1 MSRNSG
7 PFPALF
13 EGGPR
18 VAPSYDAGVNCTP
31 LPFVRPLRHVRL
43 AAAAGLCAVA
53 GLLSAPAAAQ
63 VQLADAP
70 TLAEPL
76 ATQVRQLL
84 LDRVIGPATPRAE
97 VTLGRLD
104 PRLRLAACQKVDAY
118 LPTGARVWGPTRVGL
133 RCVDGPTAWNVYLPV
148 NVQVF
153 GPGLVAAAP
162 LPAGHVL
169 TQADLRSAEINLTD
183 SRSPAVLDGATV
195 LGRVLSQALTAGETL
210 RVTGMKSRQWFAPGD
225 TVQLRA
231 VGGGFAIAASGEAL
245 TAGLE
250 GQSVR
255 VRTTG
260 GKVVVGQAVGDKMV
274 EITL

>member
-13 EGGPR
+13 EGGAQVR
-18 VAPSYDAGVNCTP
+18 PSYDACVNATA
-31 LPFVRPLRHVRL
+31 LPFVRPLRHARL

-53 GLLSAPAAAQ
+53 GLLSAPVAAQ
-63 VQLADAP
+63 AQAADVQA
-70 TLAEPL
+70 LAEPL
-76 ATQVRQLL
+76 AGQVRQLL

-118 LPTGARVWGPTRVGL
+118 LPTGARVWGATRVGL
-133 RCVDGPTAWNVYLPV
+133 RCVEGPSAWNVYLPV

-162 LPAGHVL
+162 LPAGHVIA
-169 TQADLRSAEINLTD
+169 QADLRSAEINLTD
-183 SRSPAVLDGATV
+183 SRSPAVLDGAAV
-195 LGRVLSQALTAGETL
+195 VGRVLAQALTAGEAL
-210 RVTGMKSRQWFAPGD
+210 RVNGMKNRQWFAPGD

-231 VGGGFAIAASGEAL
+231 VGGGFVLAASGEAL

-255 VRTTG
+255 VRTSG
-260 GKVVVGQAVGDKMV
+260 GKVVVGQAVGDKLV